1 MGSTKTPDAIPMT
14 PKAEPEPTPERPAS
28 EPRPE
33 KEPPMGE
40 PGPDWELVGT
50 NRGWFTAWDCH
61 WIGMV
66 VLFGLLTVFALYC
79 LHRLFKRKRKEQTMA
94 KFSVTVTAVI
104 ALFTST
110 RCLYLLIN
118 PYESPVNCLFGEEN
132 CPIFINRFL
141 FSLGIPSLLSAYMLL
156 FLALNDVVQ
165 MKVIGRFNKLQS
177 WQFLTV
183 FVTVNYVFSC
193 TADLTVTYVTSAS
206 LFLALCQGYF
216 ILFSTFLVIAFLYV
230 GIKLYLT
237 DKATKS
243 QIARLSMRHRNDIGH
258 QSGRRSVKKVV
269 RFAIVTAIIGGC
281 LLALEIFALA
291 FVYVSTFSH
300 GSIEPWA
307 WLAYQYI
314 YRLVELIFAGSILYN
329 ISFLPQKKAQATGRS
344 APYSTL
350 RHGKVEIYSSVKG
363 EASTSA
369 FHIGDSS
376 LQGKA
381 NENELDLQLGRPQM
395 ISQEGEHTS

>member
-1 MGSTKTPDAIPMT
+1 MT
-14 PKAEPEPTPERPAS
+14 PKAEAEPEPTPERPVS

-33 KEPPMGE
+33 MEPPLGE

-50 NRGWFTAWDCH
+50 NSGWLTAWDCH

-66 VLFGLLTVFALYC
+66 VLFGLLTLFALYC
-79 LHRLFKRKRKEQTMA
+79 LHRLFKRKRKEQSMA

-118 PYESPVNCLFGEEN
+118 PYESPLDCLFGEKK
-132 CPIFINRFL
+132 CPIFISRFL
-141 FSLGIPSLLSAYMLL
+141 FSLGIPGLVSAYMLL

-165 MKVIGRFNKLQS
+165 MKVIGRFNRLQS
-177 WQFLTV
+177 WQFLSV
-183 FVTVNYVFSC
+183 LVTVNFVFSC

-216 ILFSTFLVIAFLYV
+216 IIFSAILVFAFLYV

-237 DKATKS
+237 NKATKS
-243 QIARLSMRHRNDIGH
+243 QIARLSMRNRSDIGP
-258 QSGRRSVKKVV
+258 QSGRRSVRKVV
-269 RFAIVTAIIGGC
+269 RFAIVTAILGGC
-281 LLALEIFALA
+281 LLTLEIFALA
-291 FVYVSTFSH
+291 YVYVSTFSH
-300 GSIEPWA
+300 GKAEPWA
-307 WLAYQYI
+307 WLSYEYA

-329 ISFLPQKKAQATGRS
+329 ISLLPKRKAQVMGRS
-344 APYSTL
+344 TPYSTL
-350 RHGKVEIYSSVKG
+350 KHEKMEMGSSVKG
-363 EASTSA
+363 EVSTSA
-369 FHIGDSS
+369 FHICDSS

-381 NENELDLQLGRPQM
+381 NESKQDLEPDRPQTD
-395 ISQEGEHTS
+395 IKEGEHKS